1 MKKSFGKCIF
11 ICGGVIDSSLDP
23 ETSETSESLLV
34 LCKNKTIIL
43 PKVPQIS
50 KNNTK
55 YLITKVLMM
64 SYTNIKKLLVSDGKS
79 CQIFQNGQWKYHSE
93 LLERRY
99 MGGLMITMP
108 NGIYVFGSRCGGE
121 TEDIMKSSVFLP
133 NGKNIWQKGPKIP
146 GPGFASGHGVAI
158 SPTEIV
164 FTGGARSPF
173 RVLKYNIVTNQWT
186 HLKNLKVGR
195 EFHASVFFNGKIF
208 LAGGSSTIRTDANG
222 FTVSR
227 RSNSTEI
234 YCPMT
239 ETSKMGGN
247 LNMHRKYFEIGI
259 LRDMDGISKM
269 LAIGGGTDESISI
282 KGTSSIEVW
291 DDKEEKW
298 LMSHRE
304 LSLPRYSFSLC
315 F

>member
-1 MKKSFGKCIF
+1 MKKSFGKCIY
-11 ICGGVIDSSLDP
+11 ICGGVVDPSLDP
-23 ETSETSESLLV
+23 ETSETSESLFV
-34 LCKNKTIIL
+34 VCKNKTITL
-43 PKVPQIS
+43 PKVPQIH

-55 YLITKVLMM
+55 YLISKVLMM
-64 SYTNIKKLLVSDGKS
+64 SYTDAKELLVSDGKS

-99 MGGLMITMP
+99 SGGLMITMP
-108 NGIYVFGSRCGGE
+108 NGVYIFGSRSGGE
-121 TEDIMKSSVFLP
+121 ETYIMKSSVFLP
-133 NGKNIWQKGPKIP
+133 NGKSIWQKGPEIP

-158 SPTEIV
+158 SPTELV
-164 FTGGARSPF
+164 LTGGTYSPL

-195 EFHASVFFNGKIF
+195 EFHASVFYNGNIF
-208 LAGGSSTIRTDANG
+208 VAGGSTIRTDSNG
-222 FTVSR
+222 FTVSK

-234 YCPMT
+234 YCPMS

-247 LNMHRKYFEIGI
+247 MNRHRKYFEIGI
-259 LRDMDGISKM
+259 LHNNDGVAKM
-269 LAIGGGTDESISI
+269 LAIGGGTDEYISI

-298 LMSHRE
+298 VMSHRE